1 MSKPRGNHRPMPL
14 FAVLLDVIPKIED
27 GELAK
32 MSTKPG
38 LDGPN
43 KEAKDLDV
51 LLSPV
56 TPEVNLPRST
66 RRISNLSLA
75 GGGVQ
80 VGLGSFDENF
90 EAAQTADWNMCV
102 CSITR
107 RAFWK
112 SRKTGNVTWNAPSGP
127 CAST

>member
-56 TPEVNLPRST
+56 TPE
-66 RRISNLSLA
+66 
-75 GGGVQ
+75 
-80 VGLGSFDENF
+80 
-90 EAAQTADWNMCV
+90 
-102 CSITR
+102 
-107 RAFWK
+107 
-112 SRKTGNVTWNAPSGP
+112 
-127 CAST
+127 